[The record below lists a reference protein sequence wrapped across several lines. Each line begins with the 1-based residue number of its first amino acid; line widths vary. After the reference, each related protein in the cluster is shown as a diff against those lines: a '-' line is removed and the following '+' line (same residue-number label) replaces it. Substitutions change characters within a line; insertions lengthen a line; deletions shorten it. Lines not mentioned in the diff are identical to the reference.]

1 LAAPRGIREV
11 TTTTVDRS
19 SRVLRARLRA
29 ATRPS
34 LDAHVSWWPPGWRVH
49 GAMAL
54 GAGGHQAGST
64 WLRRSHAVPDAAQ
77 AAARPDTPIERLAWM
92 DGPSLRRLALFSG
105 FVAHRDHFETPG
117 LALEMWR
124 QAKRLDRELPD
135 FALSRWP
142 SCPPLAMSPRALVQR
157 PRAAG
162 RMVVRRSYQ
171 LMLSLLA
178 TQGDGLWRSAR
189 VKFPR
194 SVAQAA
200 PPAMPPERRQVYE
213 ELLFMCALPERF
225 GSWDWLF

>member
-1 LAAPRGIREV
+1 M
-11 TTTTVDRS
+11 TVPNRA
-19 SRVLRARLRA
+19 LRARLRA

-34 LDAHVSWWPPGWRVH
+34 LDAHASWWPPGWRMRSS
-49 GAMAL
+49 GSL
-54 GAGGHQAGST
+54 GDGGHQAASA
-64 WLRRSHAVPDAAQ
+64 WLRRIHAVPDAAQ
-77 AAARPDTPIERLAWM
+77 AAARPDLPVERLAWM
-92 DGPSLRRLALFSG
+92 DGPALRRLALVAG

-124 QAKRLDRELPD
+124 QARRLDRGLPD

-142 SCPPLAMSPRALVQR
+142 SCPALAMSPRALVQR

-171 LMLSLLA
+171 LLLGLLA
-178 TQGDGLWRSAR
+178 SQDEGLWRSAR
-189 VKFPR
+189 IRFPR
-194 SVAQAA
+194 SLAEGL
-200 PPAMPPERRQVYE
+200 PPAMPPERRRVYE

>member
-1 LAAPRGIREV
+1 VNTAAVE
-11 TTTTVDRS
+11 RS

-34 LDAHVSWWPPGWRVH
+34 LDVHPSWWPPGWRTQ
-49 GAMAL
+49 GKIAL
-54 GAGGHQAGST
+54 GDGGHQASST
-64 WLRRSHAVPDAAQ
+64 WLRRTHAVPDAAQ
-77 AAARPDTPIERLAWM
+77 AAARPDGPIERLAWM
-92 DGPSLRRLALFSG
+92 DGASLRRLALFAG

-117 LALEMWR
+117 LALELWR
-124 QAKRLDRELPD
+124 QAKRLDPGLPD

-142 SCPPLAMSPRALVQR
+142 SCPALAMSPRALVQR

-171 LMLSLLA
+171 LMLGLLA
-178 TQGDGLWRSAR
+178 SQGDGLWRSAR

-194 SVAQAA
+194 GVAQAS
-200 PPAMPPERRQVYE
+200 PPVMSAERRLVYE

>member
-1 LAAPRGIREV
+1 MNRDAAESLPAS
-11 TTTTVDRS
+11 TRS

-34 LDAHVSWWPPGWRVH
+34 LDAHASWWPPGWRATSPV
-49 GAMAL
+49 AL
-54 GAGGHQAGST
+54 GEGGHQAGSR
-64 WLRRSHAVPDAAQ
+64 WLQRAHSVPDASQ
-77 AAARPDTPIERLAWM
+77 AAARPDGPIERLAWM
-92 DGPSLRRLALFSG
+92 EGRELRRLALFCG

-124 QAKRLDRELPD
+124 QARRLDRDLPD

-142 SCPPLAMSPRALVQR
+142 SCPALAMSPRALVQR

-162 RMVVRRSYQ
+162 RMVVRRSCQ
-171 LMLSLLA
+171 LMLGLLA
-178 TQGDGLWRSAR
+178 AQDEALWRSAR

-194 SVAQAA
+194 CHGQVA

>member
-1 LAAPRGIREV
+1 M
-11 TTTTVDRS
+11 TSTTVDRS
-19 SRVLRARLRA
+19 SRVCSSRALQARLRA

-49 GAMAL
+49 GAIAL

-77 AAARPDTPIERLAWM
+77 AAARPDSPIERLAWM

>member
-1 LAAPRGIREV
+1 V
-11 TTTTVDRS
+11 TTATVDRS

-92 DGPSLRRLALFSG
+92 DGPALRRLALFSG